1 MIPKYR
7 GRSISEENKG
17 QWVYGNLIVD
27 GGCAYIVNGVI
38 ECNDQYIT
46 IAEWCP
52 VDLKTIGAS
61 TGLFDKNGVEIFEGD
76 FLKNKDKPDTILICK
91 KSDLQASFRACSTN
105 GMISLALWHDESR
118 DWTVIGNIHE
128 HPELVEVRR

>member
-1 MIPKYR
+1 MIPKFR
-7 GRSISEENKG
+7 AWDSMNNEWAKSFFFCSEGGIFTPDYGFKG
-17 QWVYGNLIVD
+17 KRHRRTNVYPIVKQERLILM
-27 GGCAYIVNGVI
+27 
-38 ECNDQYIT
+38 Q
-46 IAEWCP
+46 
-52 VDLKTIGAS
+52 S

-128 HPELVEVRR
+128 HPHLVEVAHD

>member
-27 GGCAYIVNGVI
+27 GNSAYIVNGVI

-46 IAEWCP
+46 IAEWCT
-52 VDLKTIGAS
+52 VDLETVGAF
-61 TGLFDKNGVEIFEGD
+61 TGLFDKNGEEIFEGD
-76 FLKNKDKPDTILICK
+76 LLKNKDIPDTILICE
-91 KSDLQASFRACSTN
+91 KSDLQASFRARSTN
-105 GMISLALWHDESR
+105 GMISL
-118 DWTVIGNIHE
+118 NQ
-128 HPELVEVRR
+128 VETD